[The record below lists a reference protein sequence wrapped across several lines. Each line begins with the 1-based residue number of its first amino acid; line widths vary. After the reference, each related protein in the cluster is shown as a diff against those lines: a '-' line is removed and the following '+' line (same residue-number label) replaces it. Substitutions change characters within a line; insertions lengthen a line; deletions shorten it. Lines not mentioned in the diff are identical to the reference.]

1 VTALPGKLDAFDLTL
16 LERAELKRLLEA
28 KHDPADERQLGSGAT
43 ATDEYRICGV
53 VKLLTRED
61 RKKAGPLSSW
71 EMNRANI
78 FMPTSTG
85 SQLFG
90 KLPWAKDGVVYV
102 ADVRVRPGGDLQGTV
117 KEIEAMGYRTFSAA
131 KWFASAKREVTL
143 IAMGLN
149 LFALIALFVAA
160 IGITNTLVTSVV
172 ERTREIGILRAIGA
186 TRGQVLG
193 MFLTE
198 GAFIGLLGSVLGLAL
213 ARGLAIPADVWVQ
226 DIMKAQ
232 MDEEKL
238 MSSTIFVFPWWLWIS
253 SVVFA
258 VLLTTA
264 AAYYPARRAARVHPI
279 EALRY
284 G

>member
-1 VTALPGKLDAFDLTL
+1 
-16 LERAELKRLLEA
+16 
-28 KHDPADERQLGSGAT
+28 
-43 ATDEYRICGV
+43 
-53 VKLLTRED
+53 
-61 RKKAGPLSSW
+61 
-71 EMNRANI
+71 
-78 FMPTSTG
+78 
-85 SQLFG
+85 
-90 KLPWAKDGVVYV
+90 
-102 ADVRVRPGGDLQGTV
+102 
-117 KEIEAMGYRTFSAA
+117 MGYRTFSAA

-172 ERTREIGILRAIGA
+172 ERTREIGILRAIGT
-186 TRGQVLG
+186 TRGQVQG

-213 ARGLAIPADVWVQ
+213 ARGLSIPADVWVQ

-232 MDEEKL
+232 IEEETLK
-238 MSSTIFVFPWWLWIS
+238 SSTIFIFPLWLWFS
-253 SVVFA
+253 SAAIA
-258 VLLTTA
+258 VMLTTA